1 MWRIKEWDHK
11 IKRQVI
17 TGVVGCAL
25 IFGAFAGAAGILPR
39 HEPIVIDPASVVTA
53 GDVPVSEKSGKAS
66 FTVEAKGAVLLD
78 ACTGEVLFEQDSHK
92 QLPPASVT
100 KV

>member
-39 HEPIVIDPASVVTA
+39 HEPILIDPASVVTA
-53 GDVPVSEKSGKAS
+53 GDVPV
-66 FTVEAKGAVLLD
+66 
-78 ACTGEVLFEQDSHK
+78 
-92 QLPPASVT
+92 
-100 KV
+100 